1 MKIITINIFHPKKSH
16 EWYCTVGRKSK
27 YKQIKNIKHSC
38 RAGKDIYT
46 LPHQDSVLSE
56 IFVRPHLD
64 DKGYIIE
71 GEYCVNLDG
80 DLKEISKKSHKS
92 LACVDELRIF

>member
-1 MKIITINIFHPKKSH
+1 M
-16 EWYCTVGRKSK
+16 
-27 YKQIKNIKHSC
+27 KNIKHSC
-38 RAGKDIYT
+38 REGKDIYT

-71 GEYCVNLDG
+71 GKYCVNLDG
-80 DLKEISKKSHKS
+80 DLKVYSLTSILTGLNEIEQYKHKP
-92 LACVDELRIF
+92 